1 MVKTDRASGAVMG
14 LPYFFAILNYFLA
27 TIIAAGRDIVATVK
41 LPRHRVGRQGWL
53 AEPIVG
59 AAHSALGRGLSIFLY
74 GHVLTLCLE

>member
-1 MVKTDRASGAVMG
+1 VKTDRASGAVIG
-14 LPYFFAILNYFLA
+14 LPRFFAILSYFLA

-41 LPRHRVGRQGWL
+41 FPGHWVGRQGWL

>member
-1 MVKTDRASGAVMG
+1 MG

-59 AAHSALGRGLSIFLY
+59 AAHSALGRGFSIFLY